1 MIETAERSERRTTPR
16 GASSRRTGRSAARRR
31 HAASFSD
38 AVIAAY
44 IRELRRSAAAVHA
57 EGG

>member
-1 MIETAERSERRTTPR
+1 MNDTTRRPHHTKPR
-16 GASSRRTGRSAARRR
+16 RARARGR

-44 IRELRRSAAAVHA
+44 VHELSRSAAPVRRLRPAPR
-57 EGG
+57 

>member
-1 MIETAERSERRTTPR
+1 MNNTTRRPDHTNPRRTRAR
-16 GASSRRTGRSAARRR
+16 GR

-44 IRELRRSAAAVHA
+44 VHELRRAAMPSRARTPVAAASR
-57 EGG
+57 

>member
-1 MIETAERSERRTTPR
+1 MTDTTRRLHNTKPR
-16 GASSRRTGRSAARRR
+16 RARARGR

-44 IRELRRSAAAVHA
+44 VHELRRAAMPSRARSPVAAASR
-57 EGG
+57 